1 MRTMSSGRAA
11 ASAASI
17 ASRTEGVATEP
28 AYGRNAVATSSAS
41 YARWVFGRHAYTL
54 AAIGPRAAPIP
65 ARSLSFKMPVTKS
78 AFRSGNVSAI
88 AAASASVAGGVWGAA
103 TPAGGGVPPI
113 LQPPRPPAEAGA
125 RLNAPPRSL
134 EPPGGQ
140 SPQGAP
146 PAPPVFVLEQP

>member
-1 MRTMSSGRAA
+1 MRTIASGRAA

-17 ASRTEGVATEP
+17 ASRTEGVATES

-54 AAIGPRAAPIP
+54 AAIGPRADPIP

-88 AAASASVAGGVWGAA
+88 AAASASAAGRLWAPSTRTGGDVG
-103 TPAGGGVPPI
+103 TISTRAGQRTDEGPHRVH
-113 LQPPRPPAEAGA
+113 PR
-125 RLNAPPRSL
+125 
-134 EPPGGQ
+134 
-140 SPQGAP
+140 
-146 PAPPVFVLEQP
+146 

>member
-1 MRTMSSGRAA
+1 MRTISSGRAA

-17 ASRTEGVATEP
+17 ASRTEGVATES

-88 AAASASVAGGVWGAA
+88 AAASASAAGRVWGPA
-103 TPAGGGVPPI
+103 TRTRGGGRPILNPAG
-113 LQPPRPPAEAGA
+113 QTAHAGA
-125 RLNAPPRSL
+125 HR
-134 EPPGGQ
+134 
-140 SPQGAP
+140 GAP
-146 PAPPVFVLEQP
+146 PGVVETAGG

>member
-1 MRTMSSGRAA
+1 MRTISSGRAA

-17 ASRTEGVATEP
+17 ASRTEGMATES

-88 AAASASVAGGVWGAA
+88 AAASASVAGRVLGPAA
-103 TPAGGGVPPI
+103 REGGGGPPALKPAGPQAHAGR
-113 LQPPRPPAEAGA
+113 RPV
-125 RLNAPPRSL
+125 APPGVL
-134 EPPGGQ
+134 ETPGG
-140 SPQGAP
+140 
-146 PAPPVFVLEQP
+146 

>member
-1 MRTMSSGRAA
+1 MRTISSGRAA

-17 ASRTEGVATEP
+17 ASRTEGVATES

-88 AAASASVAGGVWGAA
+88 AAASASAAGRVLGPAA
-103 TPAGGGVPPI
+103 RHRGGVPPDFE
-113 LQPPRPPAEAGA
+113 PPRQHDHPA
-125 RLNAPPRSL
+125 
-134 EPPGGQ
+134 
-140 SPQGAP
+140 
-146 PAPPVFVLEQP
+146 APPVA

>member
-1 MRTMSSGRAA
+1 MRTISSGRAA

-17 ASRTEGVATEP
+17 ASRTEGVATES

-78 AFRSGNVSAI
+78 AFRSRNVSAI
-88 AAASASVAGGVWGAA
+88 AAASASAAGGVWGAA
-103 TPAGGGVPPI
+103 ARTTGEVRHHFEPAG
-113 LQPPRPPAEAGA
+113 PAADAG
-125 RLNAPPRSL
+125 
-134 EPPGGQ
+134 
-140 SPQGAP
+140 
-146 PAPPVFVLEQP
+146 